1 MKDMRRRM
9 ALPIAIVCALGAAAC
24 GHSATGQP
32 RSTRQ
37 TIDVAEDAC
46 GTGWKNPQPG
56 LQTISFRNTGG
67 NPTTADLIDAAT
79 GSVYAEVDNIASNT
93 TRDTVVNLGGGRFA
107 VRCAMEGSDNPM
119 IIGPAVTIT
128 GPPRGP
134 AVQPVT
140 AGDLYGPDK
149 QYVQYVSA
157 GLTGLAADTDALRR
171 DVDTGD
177 LDSAHTAWLTAH
189 LDYER
194 LGAAYDAFGD
204 YDDKIDGNAD
214 GLPAKANDPDF
225 GGFHRLESGLWHGAS
240 TADLAPIADR
250 LDDDVHGLVTDF
262 PQIQVPILDL
272 GLRTHEILENTL
284 QFELTGDDDY
294 GSGSGLATADANVA
308 GTRELLTVLR
318 PVLRSR
324 YPQLP
329 QTDTWLDRFGALVDT
344 HHTAAGWTPV
354 AQLSAADREQ
364 LNGTL
369 GQLLQYL
376 APIATLC
383 TPRKTFQ

>member
-1 MKDMRRRM
+1 MWRKV
-9 ALPIAIVCALGAAAC
+9 ALPVAMVCAMGAAAC
-24 GHSATGQP
+24 GHSAPGQP
-32 RSTRQ
+32 HSTRQ

-46 GTGWKNPQPG
+46 GTGWKNPRPG
-56 LQTISFRNTGG
+56 PQTISFRNTGG
-67 NPTTADLIDAAT
+67 NPTTAVLMDAAT

-93 TRDTVVNLGGGRFA
+93 TRDTVVNLGGGRFV
-107 VRCAMEGSDNPM
+107 VRCGMEGSDNPM
-119 IIGPAVTIT
+119 ILGPAVTIT
-128 GPPRGP
+128 GPPGGP

-149 QYVQYVSA
+149 QYVEYVSA

-171 DVDTGD
+171 DVDAGD
-177 LDSAHTAWLTAH
+177 LDSARTAWLTAH

-204 YDDKIDGNAD
+204 YDAKIDGNAN
-214 GLPAKANDPDF
+214 GLPAKANDSDF
-225 GGFHRLESGLWHGAS
+225 SGFHRVESGLWHGESA
-240 TADLAPIADR
+240 AALAPIADR

-262 PQIQVPILDL
+262 PRIQVPILDL
-272 GLRTHEILENTL
+272 GLRTHEVLENTL

-324 YPQLP
+324 YPGLP
-329 QTDTWLDRFGALVDT
+329 QVDTWLDRFDALVDT

-354 AQLSAADREQ
+354 TQLSAADREQ

-376 APIATLC
+376 APIATIC